1 MMRWRRIVHGPTVAS
16 SGRRSSDPR
25 TAARTTPRPILV
37 GVDGSTASTRALEW
51 ATVRAVAGAT
61 SLHIVHVVQTRVW
74 WPDPNGLF
82 LCCEAEPRESA
93 ELVLR
98 EAVELARRRAPL
110 LPISTKLRAMNLA
123 ASLLDEGRT
132 AELIVLG
139 LDGRRR
145 APAWLDVS
153 VTARVARRARG
164 RVVLVGPDNEV
175 LV

>member
-1 MMRWRRIVHGPTVAS
+1 MRWRRIVHGPPVAG
-16 SGRRSSDPR
+16 SGHRSAGPR
-25 TAARTTPRPILV
+25 AAARTTPRPILV
-37 GVDGSTASTRALEW
+37 GVDGSIASTRALEW
-51 ATVRAVAGAT
+51 ATVRAVAGDT
-61 SLHIVHVVQTRVW
+61 SLHILHVVQTRVW

-82 LCCEAEPRESA
+82 PCCDDAPRESA

-110 LPISTKLRAMNLA
+110 LRISTKLRALNLA

-139 LDGRRR
+139 LDHRRR